1 MTDQAKVLGTEQL
14 TKDFLSLF
22 KHIQKRAHRTSQD
35 HGFWDLLAD
44 IDRKVGDGSISPTMS
59 IELCAAVKAQKI
71 ALAHSELSELLEAV
85 RWPSRPCEK
94 VPSITAMEEECA
106 DLLIRLMDFCQEY
119 HVRLGL
125 ATLLKMEFN
134 AGRPHKHGKR
144 F

>member
-22 KHIQKRAHRTSQD
+22 KHIQKRAHRNSKD
-35 HGFWDLLAD
+35 HGFWGVVEY
-44 IDRKVGDGSISPTMS
+44 IDSMEEECRMSPPMAT
-59 IELCAAVKAQKI
+59 ELRDAVRAQKV
-71 ALAHSELSELLEAV
+71 ALMHSELSELLEAV
-85 RWPSRPCEK
+85 RGSAERCEK
-94 VPSITAMEEECA
+94 VPSITAVEEECA
-106 DLLIRLMDFCQEY
+106 DLLIRLMDFSQEY